1 MVEFRSLVSL
11 TAFPVSFSGRALS
24 GFGVFPS
31 TIHCAK
37 GATREASRQAG
48 LFVCAVGG
56 ESSPAPLDLGRLLS
70 FTIRPVCVKAR
81 LMDIN
86 DVFPSG
92 LSVDRAFDLLSPV
105 AIYILGM
112 AVYAI
117 FVFKY
122 YRFVAARDMFAVD
135 LSKYAASRFRWMRI
149 FLHIVMYVAK
159 YLVLF
164 PFFAFFWFAVL
175 TLILTFLSKDRSFPD
190 VLLMALVTISSI
202 RVTAY
207 YNEDL
212 SRDLAKILPF
222 AVLAIFLIDT
232 SFFAISKSLDML
244 KGTPDYTENI
254 LYYLL
259 FLIAMEFV
267 LRLAKAIVAFLVA
280 VKVRLLGG
288 RDQVTED
295 V

>member
-1 MVEFRSLVSL
+1 
-11 TAFPVSFSGRALS
+11 
-24 GFGVFPS
+24 
-31 TIHCAK
+31 
-37 GATREASRQAG
+37 
-48 LFVCAVGG
+48 
-56 ESSPAPLDLGRLLS
+56 
-70 FTIRPVCVKAR
+70 
-81 LMDIN
+81 MDIN

-135 LSKYAASRFRWMRI
+135 LSKYAASKFRWMRI

-232 SFFAISKSLDML
+232 SFFAISESLDML
-244 KGTPDYTENI
+244 KGTQGYTENI

>member
-1 MVEFRSLVSL
+1 
-11 TAFPVSFSGRALS
+11 
-24 GFGVFPS
+24 
-31 TIHCAK
+31 
-37 GATREASRQAG
+37 
-48 LFVCAVGG
+48 
-56 ESSPAPLDLGRLLS
+56 
-70 FTIRPVCVKAR
+70 
-81 LMDIN
+81 MDIN

-112 AVYAI
+112 ALYAV

-190 VLLMALVTISSI
+190 VLLMALVTISAI

-232 SFFAISKSLDML
+232 SFFAISESLDML
-244 KGTPDYTENI
+244 KDTPDHAENI

-267 LRLAKAIVAFLVA
+267 LRLAKAIVTFLVA
-280 VKVRLLGG
+280 VKGRLLGG
-288 RDQVTED
+288 RDQVTND

>member
-1 MVEFRSLVSL
+1 
-11 TAFPVSFSGRALS
+11 
-24 GFGVFPS
+24 
-31 TIHCAK
+31 
-37 GATREASRQAG
+37 
-48 LFVCAVGG
+48 
-56 ESSPAPLDLGRLLS
+56 
-70 FTIRPVCVKAR
+70 
-81 LMDIN
+81 MDIN

-190 VLLMALVTISSI
+190 VLLMALVTISAI

-232 SFFAISKSLDML
+232 SFFAIAESLDML
-244 KGTPDYTENI
+244 KGTQDYTENI

>member
-1 MVEFRSLVSL
+1 
-11 TAFPVSFSGRALS
+11 
-24 GFGVFPS
+24 
-31 TIHCAK
+31 
-37 GATREASRQAG
+37 
-48 LFVCAVGG
+48 
-56 ESSPAPLDLGRLLS
+56 
-70 FTIRPVCVKAR
+70 
-81 LMDIN
+81 MDIN
-86 DVFPSG
+86 EVFPNG

-105 AIYILGM
+105 AVYILGM
-112 AVYAI
+112 AVYAV

-122 YRFVAARDMFAVD
+122 YRFVASRDMFAVD
-135 LSKYAASRFRWMRI
+135 LSKYAASRFRWMRT

-164 PFFAFFWFAVL
+164 PFFAFFWFAIL
-175 TLILTFLSKDRSFPD
+175 TLILTFLSKDRAFPD
-190 VLLMALVTISSI
+190 VLLLALVTISSI

-232 SFFAISKSLDML
+232 SFFAIAESLDLL
-244 KGTPDYTENI
+244 KETPGHTENI

-267 LRLAKAIVAFLVA
+267 LRLAVAVVAFLVA
-280 VKVRLLGG
+280 LKVRLQKG
-288 RDQVTED
+288 RGRETND

>member
-1 MVEFRSLVSL
+1 
-11 TAFPVSFSGRALS
+11 
-24 GFGVFPS
+24 
-31 TIHCAK
+31 
-37 GATREASRQAG
+37 
-48 LFVCAVGG
+48 
-56 ESSPAPLDLGRLLS
+56 
-70 FTIRPVCVKAR
+70 
-81 LMDIN
+81 MDIN

-92 LSVDRAFDLLSPV
+92 LSVGRAFDLLSPV

-112 AVYAI
+112 ALYAV

-244 KGTPDYTENI
+244 KGHPRLHGKHPLLSAIPDSYGVCVASRQGNRRLPRCCEGP
-254 LYYLL
+254 
-259 FLIAMEFV
+259 IA
-267 LRLAKAIVAFLVA
+267 
-280 VKVRLLGG
+280 GG
-288 RDQVTED
+288 A
-295 V
+295 

>member
-1 MVEFRSLVSL
+1 
-11 TAFPVSFSGRALS
+11 
-24 GFGVFPS
+24 
-31 TIHCAK
+31 
-37 GATREASRQAG
+37 
-48 LFVCAVGG
+48 
-56 ESSPAPLDLGRLLS
+56 
-70 FTIRPVCVKAR
+70 
-81 LMDIN
+81 MDIN

>member
-1 MVEFRSLVSL
+1 
-11 TAFPVSFSGRALS
+11 
-24 GFGVFPS
+24 
-31 TIHCAK
+31 
-37 GATREASRQAG
+37 
-48 LFVCAVGG
+48 
-56 ESSPAPLDLGRLLS
+56 
-70 FTIRPVCVKAR
+70 
-81 LMDIN
+81 MDIN
-86 DVFPSG
+86 EVFPSG
-92 LSVDRAFDLLSPV
+92 LSIDRAFDLLSPV

-112 AVYAI
+112 ALYAV

-135 LSKYAASRFRWMRI
+135 LSKYAASRFRWIRI

-164 PFFAFFWFAVL
+164 PFFAFFWFSVL

-190 VLLMALVTISSI
+190 VLLMALVTISAI

>member
-1 MVEFRSLVSL
+1 
-11 TAFPVSFSGRALS
+11 
-24 GFGVFPS
+24 
-31 TIHCAK
+31 
-37 GATREASRQAG
+37 
-48 LFVCAVGG
+48 
-56 ESSPAPLDLGRLLS
+56 
-70 FTIRPVCVKAR
+70 
-81 LMDIN
+81 MDIN
-86 DVFPSG
+86 EVFPNG

-105 AIYILGM
+105 AVYILGM
-112 AVYAI
+112 AVYAV

-122 YRFVAARDMFAVD
+122 YRFVASRDMFAVD
-135 LSKYAASRFRWMRI
+135 LSKYAASRFRWLRT

-159 YLVLF
+159 YLILF
-164 PFFAFFWFAVL
+164 PFFAFFWFAIL

-190 VLLMALVTISSI
+190 VLLLALITISSI

-232 SFFAISKSLDML
+232 SFFAISESLDLL
-244 KGTPDYTENI
+244 KETPDHTENI

-267 LRLAKAIVAFLVA
+267 LRLAVAVVAFLVA
-280 VKVRLLGG
+280 LKVRLQRG
-288 RDQVTED
+288 RDRVTND

>member
-1 MVEFRSLVSL
+1 
-11 TAFPVSFSGRALS
+11 
-24 GFGVFPS
+24 
-31 TIHCAK
+31 
-37 GATREASRQAG
+37 
-48 LFVCAVGG
+48 
-56 ESSPAPLDLGRLLS
+56 
-70 FTIRPVCVKAR
+70 
-81 LMDIN
+81 MDIN
-86 DVFPSG
+86 EVFPSG

-105 AIYILGM
+105 AVYILGM
-112 AVYAI
+112 AVYAV

-122 YRFVAARDMFAVD
+122 YRFVASRDMFAVD
-135 LSKYAASRFRWMRI
+135 LSKYAASRFRWMRT

-164 PFFAFFWFAVL
+164 PFFAFFWFAIL

-190 VLLMALVTISSI
+190 VLLLALVTISSI

-232 SFFAISKSLDML
+232 SFFAISESLDLL
-244 KGTPDYTENI
+244 KETPDHTENI

-267 LRLAKAIVAFLVA
+267 LRLAVAIVAFLVA

-288 RDQVTED
+288 RDRVAND

>member
-1 MVEFRSLVSL
+1 
-11 TAFPVSFSGRALS
+11 
-24 GFGVFPS
+24 
-31 TIHCAK
+31 
-37 GATREASRQAG
+37 
-48 LFVCAVGG
+48 
-56 ESSPAPLDLGRLLS
+56 
-70 FTIRPVCVKAR
+70 
-81 LMDIN
+81 MDIN
-86 DVFPSG
+86 EVFPNG

-105 AIYILGM
+105 AVYILGM
-112 AVYAI
+112 AVYAV

-122 YRFVAARDMFAVD
+122 YRFVASRDMFAVD
-135 LSKYAASRFRWMRI
+135 LSKYAASRFRWMRT

-164 PFFAFFWFAVL
+164 PFFAFFWFAIL

-190 VLLMALVTISSI
+190 VLLLALVTISSI

-232 SFFAISKSLDML
+232 SFFAISESLDLL
-244 KGTPDYTENI
+244 KETPDHTENI

-267 LRLAKAIVAFLVA
+267 LRLAVAVVAFLVA
-280 VKVRLLGG
+280 LKVRLQRG
-288 RDQVTED
+288 RDRVTND

>member
-1 MVEFRSLVSL
+1 
-11 TAFPVSFSGRALS
+11 
-24 GFGVFPS
+24 
-31 TIHCAK
+31 
-37 GATREASRQAG
+37 
-48 LFVCAVGG
+48 
-56 ESSPAPLDLGRLLS
+56 
-70 FTIRPVCVKAR
+70 
-81 LMDIN
+81 MDIN
-86 DVFPSG
+86 EVFPSG

-112 AVYAI
+112 AVYAV

-135 LSKYAASRFRWMRI
+135 LSKYAASRFRWVRT
-149 FLHIVMYVAK
+149 FLHIVMYIAK
-159 YLVLF
+159 YLILF
-164 PFFAFFWFAVL
+164 PFFAFFWFAIL

-190 VLLMALVTISSI
+190 VLLLALITISSI

-232 SFFAISKSLDML
+232 SFFAISESLDLL
-244 KGTPDYTENI
+244 KETPDHTENI

-267 LRLAKAIVAFLVA
+267 LRLAVAVVAFLVA
-280 VKVRLLGG
+280 LKVRLQRG
-288 RDQVTED
+288 RDRVTND

>member
-1 MVEFRSLVSL
+1 
-11 TAFPVSFSGRALS
+11 
-24 GFGVFPS
+24 
-31 TIHCAK
+31 
-37 GATREASRQAG
+37 
-48 LFVCAVGG
+48 
-56 ESSPAPLDLGRLLS
+56 
-70 FTIRPVCVKAR
+70 
-81 LMDIN
+81 MDIN
-86 DVFPSG
+86 EVFPSG

-112 AVYAI
+112 AVYAV

-122 YRFVAARDMFAVD
+122 YRFVASRDMFAVD
-135 LSKYAASRFRWMRI
+135 LSKYAASRFRWMRT

-159 YLVLF
+159 YLILF
-164 PFFAFFWFAVL
+164 PFFAFFWFAIL

-190 VLLMALVTISSI
+190 VLLLALVTISSI

-232 SFFAISKSLDML
+232 SFFAISESLDLL
-244 KGTPDYTENI
+244 KETPDHTENI

-267 LRLAKAIVAFLVA
+267 LRLAVAIVAFLVA

-288 RDQVTED
+288 RDRVAND

>member
-1 MVEFRSLVSL
+1 
-11 TAFPVSFSGRALS
+11 
-24 GFGVFPS
+24 
-31 TIHCAK
+31 
-37 GATREASRQAG
+37 
-48 LFVCAVGG
+48 
-56 ESSPAPLDLGRLLS
+56 
-70 FTIRPVCVKAR
+70 
-81 LMDIN
+81 MDIN
-86 DVFPSG
+86 EVFPSG

-112 AVYAI
+112 AVYAV

-267 LRLAKAIVAFLVA
+267 LRLAKAIVVFLVA

>member
-1 MVEFRSLVSL
+1 
-11 TAFPVSFSGRALS
+11 
-24 GFGVFPS
+24 
-31 TIHCAK
+31 
-37 GATREASRQAG
+37 
-48 LFVCAVGG
+48 
-56 ESSPAPLDLGRLLS
+56 
-70 FTIRPVCVKAR
+70 
-81 LMDIN
+81 MDIN
-86 DVFPSG
+86 EVFPSG
-92 LSVDRAFDLLSPV
+92 LSIDRAFDLLSPV

-112 AVYAI
+112 ALYAV

-135 LSKYAASRFRWMRI
+135 LSKYAASRFRWIRI

-164 PFFAFFWFAVL
+164 PFFAFFWFSVL

-190 VLLMALVTISSI
+190 VLLMALVTISAI

-232 SFFAISKSLDML
+232 SFFAISESLDML
-244 KGTPDYTENI
+244 KDTPDHAENI

>member
-1 MVEFRSLVSL
+1 
-11 TAFPVSFSGRALS
+11 
-24 GFGVFPS
+24 
-31 TIHCAK
+31 
-37 GATREASRQAG
+37 
-48 LFVCAVGG
+48 
-56 ESSPAPLDLGRLLS
+56 
-70 FTIRPVCVKAR
+70 
-81 LMDIN
+81 MDIN
-86 DVFPSG
+86 EVFPSG

-112 AVYAI
+112 AVYAV

-164 PFFAFFWFAVL
+164 PFFAFFWFAIL

-190 VLLMALVTISSI
+190 VLLMALVTISAI

-232 SFFAISKSLDML
+232 SFFAISESLDML
-244 KGTPDYTENI
+244 KDTPDHAENI

-267 LRLAKAIVAFLVA
+267 LRLAKAIVTFLVA
-280 VKVRLLGG
+280 VKGRLLGG